1 VLERAVW
8 MLVTVSCWFYTL
20 FLFDTLGDA
29 VGFEGAYWVLIVMP
43 LLPLVLYAL
52 WRTTRSVATLPV
64 DTAVGKAP
72 PTEVEMGDVG
82 STSVNILHGVD
93 LG

>member
-29 VGFEGAYWVLIVMP
+29 VGFQGAYWVLIVMP
-43 LLPLVLYAL
+43 LMPLVLYAL
-52 WRTTRSVATLPV
+52 WRVLRPRISQTTI
-64 DTAVGKAP
+64 KAIEKERT
-72 PTEVEMGDVG
+72 TEFEMGEMAD
-82 STSVNILHGVD
+82 TTLNILRAGSD
-93 LG
+93 